1 MDEVHHNFASL
12 QEAYDWA
19 TAQREEQEQQ
29 TAADQALSGRDFA
42 DYVRQ
47 GVAELELYLSQR

>member
-29 TAADQALSGRDFA
+29 TAADQALSGRAFA
-42 DYVRQ
+42 EYVRR
-47 GVAELELYLSQR
+47 GIAELSSYLARR